1 MLYGRAGEQAAI
13 EALLAAARE
22 GRSGALVLRGEAGIG
37 KTALLDAAAEAAAP
51 DFRVLRAA
59 GIEDEAELPF
69 AGLQLLLAPALGRLD
84 ALPAP
89 QHRVLAGAFGLAD
102 PVPGDRLLL
111 GLAAQGLLAEFAAD
125 RPLLALVDDA
135 QWLDGASAEALL
147 IAARR
152 LQAEG
157 VVLLFAARDGEG
169 SFPAGGLATRT
180 LAGLDPADAARLVP
194 AGLGPDARRRVLAE
208 AHGNPLA
215 LVELPDA
222 FADRGDAPPG
232 ALPLP
237 DRLRLALH
245 GRISRLPAATQTLL
259 LVVAAEGTGD
269 LGTVLAAAAALGA
282 GPGDLAPAERSGL
295 LRGGGEPV
303 FRHPLFRTAVLQRAP
318 LDQRF
323 AVHRA
328 LAAALD
334 GERAADRRSW
344 HLALAATGPD
354 AALADGLEEAAR
366 RAEARG
372 GHAGA
377 AAAYERAARLT
388 PDGDGRTR
396 RLVLAAEAA
405 ADAGELDRAADL
417 AGQAGARTDDP
428 FALALIDHVL
438 ATAAFLHGDHPA
450 AYRLLV
456 EAAGRDIAPSHAAR
470 MLFQAFH
477 AAWYLGEDEL
487 AVVVD
492 RLAELPLPAGDPV
505 APVAGYLLAGTLP
518 LLGRAAAPLPAAAE
532 VVDRVRGSG
541 ADALRDLAQLSGSTL
556 ILGRD
561 EETHRITAELIAEGR
576 RAGAI
581 GQLPTLLFFHAEA
594 QLFHGR
600 HRDAEVTAAE
610 GLALA
615 RDTGQLQ
622 WVSQLAAVL
631 AQLAALAGDAERC
644 AALAATALDV
654 PGPSRPAGRAW
665 TQWALGLL
673 DLGHGRAAEAL
684 DRLADL
690 TTGPQRHHVS
700 GTRAVPDLVEAAVRL
715 GVPDRV
721 AEPYRRFARWA
732 EAGGTAWARALLLR
746 CRALLGPDGQA
757 EACYLEALELHRGT
771 ERPFEQART
780 ALLYGEWLRRA
791 RRRTEA
797 RGQLRAALE
806 VFDLLG
812 ARPWADRART
822 ELGAT
827 GAGVPEPSAAGPLA
841 GLTPQELQI
850 VRLAAQGLTNRD
862 IAAQLFL
869 SPRTVGHHLYKA
881 YPKLGVAGR
890 QELAGL
896 V

>member
-1 MLYGRAGEQAAI
+1 
-13 EALLAAARE
+13 
-22 GRSGALVLRGEAGIG
+22 
-37 KTALLDAAAEAAAP
+37 D
-51 DFRVLRAA
+51 
-59 GIEDEAELPF
+59 
-69 AGLQLLLAPALGRLD
+69 
-84 ALPAP
+84 
-89 QHRVLAGAFGLAD
+89 
-102 PVPGDRLLL
+102 
-111 GLAAQGLLAEFAAD
+111 
-125 RPLLALVDDA
+125 
-135 QWLDGASAEALL
+135 
-147 IAARR
+147 
-152 LQAEG
+152 
-157 VVLLFAARDGEG
+157 
-169 SFPAGGLATRT
+169 
-180 LAGLDPADAARLVP
+180 
-194 AGLGPDARRRVLAE
+194 
-208 AHGNPLA
+208 
-215 LVELPDA
+215 
-222 FADRGDAPPG
+222 GDA
-232 ALPLP
+232 
-237 DRLRLALH
+237 
-245 GRISRLPAATQTLL
+245 
-259 LVVAAEGTGD
+259 
-269 LGTVLAAAAALGA
+269 
-282 GPGDLAPAERSGL
+282 
-295 LRGGGEPV
+295 
-303 FRHPLFRTAVLQRAP
+303 
-318 LDQRF
+318 
-323 AVHRA
+323 
-328 LAAALD
+328 
-334 GERAADRRSW
+334 
-344 HLALAATGPD
+344 
-354 AALADGLEEAAR
+354 
-366 RAEARG
+366 
-372 GHAGA
+372 
-377 AAAYERAARLT
+377 
-388 PDGDGRTR
+388 RTR

-405 ADAGELDRAADL
+405 ADAGGLDRAAEL
-417 AGQAGARTDDP
+417 AAEARVRTDDP

-450 AYRLLV
+450 VYRLLV
-456 EAAGRDIAPSHAAR
+456 DAAGRDVAPPHAAR

-492 RLAELPLPAGDPV
+492 RLAALPLAADDPV

-518 LLGRAAAPLPAAAE
+518 LLGRAAEPLPAAAA
-532 VVDRVRGSG
+532 VVERVRGAG

-561 EETHRITAELIAEGR
+561 EETHRITGELIGEAR
-576 RAGAI
+576 RVGAI
-581 GQLPTLLFFHAEA
+581 GPLPTLLFFHAEA

-622 WVSQLAAVL
+622 WVSQLSAVL

-644 AALAATALDV
+644 TALAAAALDV
-654 PGPSRPAGRAW
+654 PGPARPAGRAW

-690 TTGPQRHHVS
+690 TTGPHRHHVS

-715 GVPDRV
+715 GVPDRA

-732 EAGGTAWARALLLR
+732 EAGGTVWGRALLLR

-757 EACYLEALELHRGT
+757 EACYREALELHRGT

-780 ALLYGEWLRRA
+780 ALLYGEWLRRG

-797 RGQLRAALE
+797 RVQLRAALE
-806 VFDLLG
+806 VFELRG

-827 GAGVPEPSAAGPLA
+827 GAGVPERSAAGPLA

-850 VRLAAQGLTNRD
+850 VRLAARGLTNRD

-881 YPKLGVAGR
+881 YPKLGVGGR